1 MREIIKLVV
10 VLTLICGISVGTLEI
25 ARANLAG
32 RIEKQNDRYIRGPAL
47 SRLFAKPA
55 DELLENKINL
65 NLDGQKYP
73 VFFMRENGKV
83 TGLAVEA
90 TGKGGYGGDI
100 QIMLGIDLLTGKLK
114 GMEIIQHSET
124 PGVGAQVEKEN
135 FRSQWIN
142 LPLTENI
149 ALRQDNGKIQGITGA
164 TYSSRAVVDGTNRIL
179 NLVTQ
184 HRDEIINEIQA
195 KAK

>member
-1 MREIIKLVV
+1 
-10 VLTLICGISVGTLEI
+10 
-25 ARANLAG
+25 
-32 RIEKQNDRYIRGPAL
+32 
-47 SRLFAKPA
+47 
-55 DELLENKINL
+55 
-65 NLDGQKYP
+65 
-73 VFFMRENGKV
+73 
-83 TGLAVEA
+83 
-90 TGKGGYGGDI
+90 
-100 QIMLGIDLLTGKLK
+100 K

-142 LPLTENI
+142 LPLTKNI

-179 NLVTQ
+179 KLVTQ
-184 HRDEIINEIQA
+184 HRDEIIHEIQA